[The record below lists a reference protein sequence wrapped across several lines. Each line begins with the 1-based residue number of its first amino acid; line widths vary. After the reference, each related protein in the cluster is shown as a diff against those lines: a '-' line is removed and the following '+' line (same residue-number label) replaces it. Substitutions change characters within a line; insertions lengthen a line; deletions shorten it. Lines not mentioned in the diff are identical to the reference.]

1 MAALIPYFIS
11 NIFQIGAYAFC
22 IAYLSDEIAEL
33 KKRPLT
39 TGISFIVMYFTS
51 IIIQR
56 YDNDW
61 VAIGLSLIL
70 SLYCLLL
77 YLNTSKTLS
86 QCFNIVI
93 CGYLIETLCQC
104 IFILLFTILH
114 VPLDANGYNDPISL
128 SIVFLGALL
137 LIPVLYFLPVRK
149 WVQSLANISYSTS
162 LIVVL
167 VMIIISVMSLKY
179 NDVSLGLLLPT
190 VTSIAFFFFLG
201 VLIIMQSLS
210 DQRRKQAIR
219 DYETYMPILNDM
231 IQNIHKQQHLYNN
244 QIASL
249 VHLADSYHD
258 YDSLSHALKSYS
270 NFEENIIDNE
280 SYSFLHI
287 ENKLLASLLYCKFH
301 EAASSGKNLIVT
313 VDDYHYE
320 SPCTDTEI
328 VDIVG
333 ILIDN
338 ALEASAENDTIYVTL
353 GKRSDS
359 GNPFFINV
367 ANPGPLAT
375 PSFVHDIFATH
386 YTTKRNQVRHGLG
399 LDLLKTFVDTYNGS
413 ITVGNTYPDEISSS
427 VHEQY
432 IFFEVEI

>member
-137 LIPVLYFLPVRK
+137 LIPVP
-149 WVQSLANISYSTS
+149 I
-162 LIVVL
+162 
-167 VMIIISVMSLKY
+167 
-179 NDVSLGLLLPT
+179 
-190 VTSIAFFFFLG
+190 FFLSENG
-201 VLIIMQSLS
+201 YSLWRISPTRPRLSLS
-210 DQRRKQAIR
+210 
-219 DYETYMPILNDM
+219 
-231 IQNIHKQQHLYNN
+231 
-244 QIASL
+244 
-249 VHLADSYHD
+249 
-258 YDSLSHALKSYS
+258 LS
-270 NFEENIIDNE
+270 
-280 SYSFLHI
+280 
-287 ENKLLASLLYCKFH
+287 
-301 EAASSGKNLIVT
+301 
-313 VDDYHYE
+313 
-320 SPCTDTEI
+320 
-328 VDIVG
+328 
-333 ILIDN
+333 
-338 ALEASAENDTIYVTL
+338 
-353 GKRSDS
+353 
-359 GNPFFINV
+359 
-367 ANPGPLAT
+367 
-375 PSFVHDIFATH
+375 
-386 YTTKRNQVRHGLG
+386 
-399 LDLLKTFVDTYNGS
+399 
-413 ITVGNTYPDEISSS
+413 
-427 VHEQY
+427 
-432 IFFEVEI
+432 

>member
-1 MAALIPYFIS
+1 M
-11 NIFQIGAYAFC
+11 
-22 IAYLSDEIAEL
+22 AYLTGELAEL

-61 VAIGLSLIL
+61 VTIGLSLIL

-104 IFILLFTILH
+104 VFILLFTILR

-190 VTSIAFFFFLG
+190 VTSIASFF
-201 VLIIMQSLS
+201 
-210 DQRRKQAIR
+210 
-219 DYETYMPILNDM
+219 
-231 IQNIHKQQHLYNN
+231 
-244 QIASL
+244 
-249 VHLADSYHD
+249 
-258 YDSLSHALKSYS
+258 
-270 NFEENIIDNE
+270 
-280 SYSFLHI
+280 
-287 ENKLLASLLYCKFH
+287 
-301 EAASSGKNLIVT
+301 
-313 VDDYHYE
+313 
-320 SPCTDTEI
+320 
-328 VDIVG
+328 
-333 ILIDN
+333 
-338 ALEASAENDTIYVTL
+338 SA
-353 GKRSDS
+353 
-359 GNPFFINV
+359 F
-367 ANPGPLAT
+367 
-375 PSFVHDIFATH
+375 
-386 YTTKRNQVRHGLG
+386 
-399 LDLLKTFVDTYNGS
+399 
-413 ITVGNTYPDEISSS
+413 
-427 VHEQY
+427 
-432 IFFEVEI
+432 

>member
-1 MAALIPYFIS
+1 M
-11 NIFQIGAYAFC
+11 
-22 IAYLSDEIAEL
+22 
-33 KKRPLT
+33 
-39 TGISFIVMYFTS
+39 
-51 IIIQR
+51 
-56 YDNDW
+56 
-61 VAIGLSLIL
+61 
-70 SLYCLLL
+70 
-77 YLNTSKTLS
+77 
-86 QCFNIVI
+86 
-93 CGYLIETLCQC
+93 
-104 IFILLFTILH
+104 
-114 VPLDANGYNDPISL
+114 
-128 SIVFLGALL
+128 
-137 LIPVLYFLPVRK
+137 
-149 WVQSLANISYSTS
+149 
-162 LIVVL
+162 
-167 VMIIISVMSLKY
+167 
-179 NDVSLGLLLPT
+179 
-190 VTSIAFFFFLG
+190 
-201 VLIIMQSLS
+201 
-210 DQRRKQAIR
+210 
-219 DYETYMPILNDM
+219 
-231 IQNIHKQQHLYNN
+231 
-244 QIASL
+244 
-249 VHLADSYHD
+249 HLADSYHD

-338 ALEASAENDTIYVTL
+338 ALETSAENDTIYVTL

-375 PSFVHDIFATH
+375 PSFVHDIFATR